1 MKSSKLSIGIVVF
14 KRLQVGENVK
24 WTGLILNLIC
34 FGNHHPT
41 CLVSLLFTKMLK
53 CMVCLRLVFPYLLG
67 ECRSKVLIITGSTFW
82 SPDTLRGEKGV
93 D

>member
-1 MKSSKLSIGIVVF
+1 MKLAGVSEEQQLSIGSSLK
-14 KRLQVGENVK
+14 KRLQVGENAK

-53 CMVCLRLVFPYLLG
+53 CMVRLRLCFHA
-67 ECRSKVLIITGSTFW
+67 C
-82 SPDTLRGEKGV
+82 
-93 D
+93 